1 MGKSDAPKSLQE
13 IRAILTAHKA
23 DLHKNYGVTTI
34 GIFGSYVRKDN
45 KSTSDIDILIEL
57 EISMGFFKFL
67 RLERHLSQLLGIR
80 VDLVTRGALKP
91 FIGKRILAEIQYV

>member
-1 MGKSDAPKSLQE
+1 MGKAYAPKSLQE
-13 IRAILTAHKA
+13 IRVILAAHKA
-23 DLHKNYGVTTI
+23 DLQKDYGVTTI
-34 GIFGSYVRKDN
+34 GIFGSYVRRGN
-45 KSTSDIDILIEL
+45 KSTSDIDILIDL

-91 FIGKRILAEIQYV
+91 FIGERILAEIQYV